1 MSDDEDYMSDKFLQE
16 ISERHDSS
24 SLIHRHSDRREF
36 ALMKKKAE
44 IESRMKEQN
53 KPMRVVEAEK
63 REEGL
68 SSAITSANKG
78 FEMLMKMG
86 YKPGQGIGK
95 TQSGMTE
102 PIPVEV
108 KADRQGLGKT
118 LLKKDSRKRGNASA
132 KLDNMN
138 TRDFRSRIAQEKAEQ
153 LQRSDLYKSRKVCQE
168 LDAKENIEKPE
179 ESWFWPESKE
189 EKEDDDADADD
200 DDEDDD
206 DDDDVE
212 DDEALDD
219 SEKLDI
225 LTRYLRR
232 KYFYCIWCGTK
243 FNDEDDLR
251 DECPGS
257 TRNDH

>member
-1 MSDDEDYMSDKFLQE
+1 MSDDEDYMSDKFLQGCE
-16 ISERHDSS
+16 QHVSS
-24 SLIHRHSDRREF
+24 SLIYKHSDRREF
-36 ALMKKKAE
+36 ALMKKRTE

-68 SSAITSANKG
+68 ASAITSANKG

-108 KADRQGLGKT
+108 KVDRQGLGKT
-118 LLKKDSRKRGNASA
+118 LKKESYSKNHENTNANS
-132 KLDNMN
+132 DNMN
-138 TRDFRSRIAQEKAEQ
+138 TRDFRSRLAQEKAEQ
-153 LQRSDLYKSRKVCQE
+153 LQKVDLYKSQKVCQE

-179 ESWFWPESKE
+179 ESWFWPDSKEIKEE
-189 EKEDDDADADD
+189 EKEENDTDDNEIDQNI
-200 DDEDDD
+200 ED
-206 DDDDVE
+206 
-212 DDEALDD
+212 L
-219 SEKLDI
+219 SNLEKLDI
-225 LTRYLRR
+225 LTKYLRK
-232 KYFYCIWCGTK
+232 KYFYCIWCGLK
-243 FNDEDDLR
+243 FDDENDLR
-251 DECPGS
+251 DNCPGS